1 MIDVAIVGG
10 GPGGFAAAVAAKVA
24 RPSARVAVF
33 ERSPAL
39 DPPRG
44 AVLAVVPN
52 GLKALGA
59 IDPLLASRVR
69 ALDLGVR
76 GVRAE
81 LRDGRTVLFE
91 DRSGRRADR
100 TAHLGPSSLLT
111 WHALRRTLA
120 ERAEELGVEVVL
132 GAAFEGFEEVEEGE
146 GEGEGER
153 GGGFV
158 RLRFAE
164 PNGPLSSSPSSS
176 SSVPP
181 PSRTAAEARLLVGA
195 DGSRSRVRSQ
205 IIRESKKG
213 KKGGDENDGNDGDDD
228 DDDDDEPTYSG
239 TAAWR
244 GVLRLSGLPDPWP
257 RAEWGWCA
265 FVGDQEDAGSPR
277 VVTYPVPAAKL
288 LMTTEAAAEA
298 GEGGQNEGGKG
309 ADAADAAA
317 DDDAAPGGDDLCL
330 VWQLFCRFPAERLPE
345 LSSRLHYASDPS
357 AAAAAAASGGGGGEN
372 GVGNGPSSSPPP
384 PLDKKIERALEAL
397 GPGWPPFLVD
407 AVRRT
412 EPSQVA
418 EHGIYFREPPAPP
431 PSSSSPSPSPSSSSP
446 SPSSSSSPSSPPSGI
461 GAGSD
466 EAREAEAGA
475 PVWGRG
481 RATLA
486 GDAAHLGTPLLG
498 QGSSAAFE
506 DALALGHEL
515 KRRAGGGGGKGGD
528 GGSGGGGGGGEGE
541 GAGPPLDAALLRR
554 YERARIPRATAIQR
568 ASVGLYKRQG
578 RGERVDEIG
587 EHLKLGFMEIE
598 FESLW

>member
-24 RPSARVAVF
+24 RPTARVAVF
-33 ERSPAL
+33 ERAPAL
-39 DPPRG
+39 EPPRG

-52 GLKALGA
+52 GLKALKA
-59 IDPLLASRVR
+59 IDEPLAERVR

-81 LRDGRTVLFE
+81 LRDGETVLFE

-111 WHALRRTLA
+111 WHALRKTLA
-120 ERAEELGVEVVL
+120 ERARELGVEVVL
-132 GAAFEGFEEVEEGE
+132 GAAFEGFEEVVEEEENGQ
-146 GEGEGER
+146 GG

-164 PNGPLSSSPSSS
+164 PSASSSSSPSS
-176 SSVPP
+176 VLAPP
-181 PSRTAAEARLLVGA
+181 PSTTAAARLLVGA

-205 IIRESKKG
+205 IMRESKRKE
-213 KKGGDENDGNDGDDD
+213 ENNETDGDDG
-228 DDDDDEPTYSG
+228 DEPEYSG

-244 GVLRLSGLPDPWP
+244 GVLRLSSSDPGAWP
-257 RAEWGWCA
+257 RADWGWCA
-265 FVGDQEDAGSPR
+265 FVGDQEDAGSAR

-288 LMTTEAAAEA
+288 LMTKTGAEEGGA
-298 GEGGQNEGGKG
+298 EGEGPKEEEKEGK
-309 ADAADAAA
+309 
-317 DDDAAPGGDDLCL
+317 GGDDLCL

-345 LSSRLHYASDPS
+345 LSSRLQYASDPT
-357 AAAAAAASGGGGGEN
+357 AAATASGSGEDGGG
-372 GVGNGPSSSPPP
+372 PYSSPSP
-384 PLDKKIERALEAL
+384 PLNEKIERALEAL

-407 AVRRT
+407 AISRT
-412 EPSQVA
+412 DPAQVA
-418 EHGIYFREPPAPP
+418 EHGIYFREPPPP
-431 PSSSSPSPSPSSSSP
+431 A
-446 SPSSSSSPSSPPSGI
+446 SSSSSPDG
-461 GAGSD
+461 G
-466 EAREAEAGA
+466 EAREAGEGA
-475 PVWGRG
+475 PPVIWGRG

-515 KRRAGGGGGKGGD
+515 KGTK
-528 GGSGGGGGGGEGE
+528 GGEGE
-541 GAGPPLDAALLRR
+541 GGAGPLPPPPPLDAALLRR

-587 EHLKLGFMEIE
+587 EHLKLGFMEVE